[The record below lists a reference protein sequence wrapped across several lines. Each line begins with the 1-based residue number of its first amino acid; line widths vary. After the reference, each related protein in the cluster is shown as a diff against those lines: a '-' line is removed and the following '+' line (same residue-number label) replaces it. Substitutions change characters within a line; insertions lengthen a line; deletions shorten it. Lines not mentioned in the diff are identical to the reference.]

1 MYEDPESDLAGVT
14 QLKMDIID
22 DRDSRGNEIVWPCGI
37 VLEMKARI
45 TLKPDKVILN
55 ISKVDGR

>member
-22 DRDSRGNEIVWPCGI
+22 DRDSGGNEIV
-37 VLEMKARI
+37 
-45 TLKPDKVILN
+45 
-55 ISKVDGR
+55 